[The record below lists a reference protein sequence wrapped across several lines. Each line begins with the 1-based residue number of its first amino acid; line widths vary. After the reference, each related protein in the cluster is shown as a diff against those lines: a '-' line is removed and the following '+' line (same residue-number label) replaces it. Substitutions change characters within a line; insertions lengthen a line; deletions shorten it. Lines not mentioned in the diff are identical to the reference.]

1 MRILLWHATYGTYQQ
16 EAHKPRVSVEH
27 YSNSSPRFESLCL
40 YLQGATRVWK
50 PKTCWLRGAFYTVLL
65 SLLLV
70 LTMMGGHLYA
80 QTPPLGNEPAPTPA
94 PTGLLETLPSP
105 QEQLL
110 APVPQQFNWL
120 ERAVPSNPLL
130 ESLLSLGAPGGLTV
144 STSLTE
150 DGSDNFAHAP
160 GSHRV
165 DFRTGVV
172 LGTVYR
178 LDDGQNFVSLANTIS
193 AFYQARTA
201 TSQIGFAN
209 LVLHGGYQLPP
220 LSFGLTDSF
229 VRDDNTAQLQA
240 QDTSLALLRTRQK
253 FIRNILTPQVHYD
266 ILPTTAATLSYTNT
280 LVVDESG
287 TQGTTTSHA
296 VSPGIQHQ
304 FSPNL
309 TGHIRYTF
317 TTSNGSGLSSGTGI
331 SGNRSHRIATDLGY
345 QFDTETSAILSAFG
359 TLVDRSTSTSTT
371 GGQNSRTYGTSIGVR
386 RVLFSTVS
394 VFGSVG
400 PTVFKRQGE
409 REKLR
414 ANWQLSL
421 DGPIPLFAT
430 PSLTLTLTTN
440 QSVVDTVGE
449 VNNVGLVLRQVVA
462 ARLTYTPS
470 AVWTAA
476 LLATY
481 SRNELLENSD
491 TIGGEQGRID
501 NLSSAG
507 VTASYAL
514 TRVIALTGTYLY
526 QRRDS
531 DRAGNNFDE
540 NRVTIA
546 VTGRFPVF

>member
-1 MRILLWHATYGTYQQ
+1 M
-16 EAHKPRVSVEH
+16 
-27 YSNSSPRFESLCL
+27 
-40 YLQGATRVWK
+40 
-50 PKTCWLRGAFYTVLL
+50 
-65 SLLLV
+65 
-70 LTMMGGHLYA
+70 
-80 QTPPLGNEPAPTPA
+80 
-94 PTGLLETLPSP
+94 
-105 QEQLL
+105 
-110 APVPQQFNWL
+110 
-120 ERAVPSNPLL
+120 PSNPLL
-130 ESLLSLGAPGGLTV
+130 ESLLSLRAPEGLTV

-165 DFRTGVV
+165 DTRTGVV

-240 QDTSLALLRTRQK
+240 QDTSLALLPTRQK

-304 FSPNL
+304 FSTNL

-331 SGNRSHRIATDLGY
+331 SGNRSHHITTDLGY

-359 TLVDRSTSTSTT
+359 TFVDRST
-371 GGQNSRTYGTSIGVR
+371 
-386 RVLFSTVS
+386 
-394 VFGSVG
+394 
-400 PTVFKRQGE
+400 
-409 REKLR
+409 
-414 ANWQLSL
+414 
-421 DGPIPLFAT
+421 
-430 PSLTLTLTTN
+430 
-440 QSVVDTVGE
+440 
-449 VNNVGLVLRQVVA
+449 
-462 ARLTYTPS
+462 
-470 AVWTAA
+470 
-476 LLATY
+476 
-481 SRNELLENSD
+481 
-491 TIGGEQGRID
+491 
-501 NLSSAG
+501 
-507 VTASYAL
+507 
-514 TRVIALTGTYLY
+514 
-526 QRRDS
+526 
-531 DRAGNNFDE
+531 
-540 NRVTIA
+540 
-546 VTGRFPVF
+546 